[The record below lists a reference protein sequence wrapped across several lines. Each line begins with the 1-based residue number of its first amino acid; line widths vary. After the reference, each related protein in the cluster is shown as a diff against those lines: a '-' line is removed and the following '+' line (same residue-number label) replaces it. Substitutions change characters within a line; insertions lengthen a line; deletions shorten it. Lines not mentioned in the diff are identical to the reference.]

1 MHSSIRPNTHLALRL
16 PSGVLKVLEIIPNTY
31 VA

>member
-1 MHSSIRPNTHLALRL
+1 MDGTVQPSTYVALRL
-16 PSGVLKVLEIIPNTY
+16 PSEQLKVLEILPNTY